1 MRASIRLSRS
11 GGGRGRERAGNVNPR
26 LQQPELPIQGLGSI
40 SARLIPHGDMICDK
54 SVEETKPDL
63 LLQFFAS
70 SHTPLAEGSPG
81 FFLNRI
87 FVQKSEVLVSAEK
100 LENLIYSPGDRA
112 PASGVYSVRHLAR
125 HRPQHEAIVIRG
137 EELPACRTC
146 KGAVQYRLLKE
157 TDHIHHDWDL
167 AGPVPAGP
175 QEKPPGFDSVRA
187 FPRFD
192 IDLPI
197 AVSDAREAKTPL
209 TLRGHT
215 KDLSEGGMA
224 AVIPSRLPGHKK
236 TFAIRLPALQGGKQI
251 NVQARLRYRT
261 GMRHG
266 FEFVRL
272 SGTDREAIREL
283 CARG

>member
-1 MRASIRLSRS
+1 M
-11 GGGRGRERAGNVNPR
+11 
-26 LQQPELPIQGLGSI
+26 
-40 SARLIPHGDMICDK
+40 
-54 SVEETKPDL
+54 
-63 LLQFFAS
+63 
-70 SHTPLAEGSPG
+70 
-81 FFLNRI
+81 
-87 FVQKSEVLVSAEK
+87 SAEK
-100 LENLIYSPGDRA
+100 PENFIYRPGERA

-175 QEKPPGFDSVRA
+175 EEKPPGYDSVRA

-192 IDLPI
+192 IDLPV
-197 AVSDAREAKTPL
+197 AVSDSGDAKTPL

-224 AVIPSRLPGHKK
+224 AVIASRLPGHRK
-236 TFAIRLPALQGGKQI
+236 TFAIRLPASAGGRHIQL
-251 NVQARLRYRT
+251 QARLRYRS

-266 FEFVRL
+266 FEFVRV
-272 SGTDREAIREL
+272 SPTDRQAIREL